1 MPNDGK
7 GDKDSKN
14 SQGDSVYD
22 EPKKEIEADYSAV
35 KVGK

>member
-1 MPNDGK
+1 ME
-7 GDKDSKN
+7 DKTYGTKN

-22 EPKKEIEADYSAV
+22 TPKKEICPDYSPV